1 MHFSRRQLFLMIAV
15 VCAAWVGLVLGLSRW
30 QQSHS
35 PARPSAGPEFP
46 HFPGT
51 ESVAE
56 QTSPNLGW
64 RKYWFHLNEDYPS
77 KSVLSFYQQEMD
89 ARGWLLVGNPQPR
102 WHRRNGEEEAYDVL
116 EATWVAPN
124 RLFQL
129 DLQMLSRVALVSQ
142 AGEVLSEDRA
152 RGIEVYV
159 TLRRVLA
166 PGLIVPQS
174 APAAPRSGIEL
185 PTK

>member
-1 MHFSRRQLFLMIAV
+1 MIAV

-30 QQSHS
+30 QHS
-35 PARPSAGPEFP
+35 RSATRPSAEPYFP

-51 ESVAE
+51 EGVAE

-64 RKYWFHLNEDYPS
+64 RKYWFRLNEDYPS
-77 KSVLSFYQQEMD
+77 KSVLNFYQHEMD
-89 ARGWLLVGNPQPR
+89 AQGWLLAGNQQPH
-102 WHRRNGEEEAYDVL
+102 WHRRNGDDEAYDVL

-129 DLQMLSRVALVSQ
+129 DLQMLSRVTLVSQ
-142 AGEVLSEDRA
+142 AEEVLSEDRA
-152 RGIEVYV
+152 RGIEVWV

-166 PGLIVPQS
+166 PGLIVPQPV
-174 APAAPRSGIEL
+174 PATPRSGIEL
-185 PTK
+185 PTE

>member
-1 MHFSRRQLFLMIAV
+1 
-15 VCAAWVGLVLGLSRW
+15 
-30 QQSHS
+30 
-35 PARPSAGPEFP
+35 
-46 HFPGT
+46 
-51 ESVAE
+51 
-56 QTSPNLGW
+56 
-64 RKYWFHLNEDYPS
+64 LNEDYPS

-142 AGEVLSEDRA
+142 AGEVLGEDRA

>member
-1 MHFSRRQLFLMIAV
+1 MDLNRRQLFVVIAV
-15 VCAAWVGLVLGLSRW
+15 ICAAWVGLVVGLSRW
-30 QQSHS
+30 QQSHHA
-35 PARPSAGPEFP
+35 ARPSAEPDFP

-51 ESVAE
+51 EGVAE

-77 KSVLSFYQQEMD
+77 KSVLNFYQQEM
-89 ARGWLLVGNPQPR
+89 ATGGWRLVGSQLPQ
-102 WHRRNGEEEAYDVL
+102 WHRRNGDEEAYDVL

-129 DLQMLSRVALVSQ
+129 DLQMLSRVALVRQ
-142 AGEVLSEDRA
+142 AEEVVSEDRA
-152 RGIEVYV
+152 QGIEVYV

-166 PGLIVPQS
+166 PGLIVPQ
-174 APAAPRSGIEL
+174 AAPSPPRPGIEL
-185 PTK
+185 PTQ

>member
-1 MHFSRRQLFLMIAV
+1 MGFNRTQLFIMIAI

-30 QQSHS
+30 QQSTRAARS
-35 PARPSAGPEFP
+35 PVEPELP
-46 HFPGT
+46 DFPGT
-51 ESVAE
+51 EGVAE

-77 KSVLSFYQQEMD
+77 KSPLNFYQAEMVS
-89 ARGWLLVGNPQPR
+89 RGWVLAGSQLPQ
-102 WHRRNGEEEAYDVL
+102 WHRRSGDEEAYDVL
-116 EATWVAPN
+116 EATWVAPD

-129 DLQMLSRVALVSQ
+129 DLQMLSRVALVAQ
-142 AGEVLSEDRA
+142 AGEVLGEDRA
-152 RGIEVYV
+152 PGIEVYG

-174 APAAPRSGIEL
+174 PPPGPRSGIEL
-185 PTK
+185 PGQ

>member
-1 MHFSRRQLFLMIAV
+1 MHVSRKQLLLMIAV

-30 QQSHS
+30 QQSHRA
-35 PARPSAGPEFP
+35 ARPSAEPYFP

-51 ESVAE
+51 EDVAE

-77 KSVLSFYQQEMD
+77 KSVLNFYQHEMD
-89 ARGWLLVGNPQPR
+89 AQGWLLVGNQQPQ

-129 DLQMLSRVALVSQ
+129 DLQMLSRVTLVRQ
-142 AGEVLSEDRA
+142 AEEVLSEDRA
-152 RGIEVYV
+152 RGIEVWV

-166 PGLIVPQS
+166 PGLIVPQ
-174 APAAPRSGIEL
+174 PARSPPRSGIEL
-185 PTK
+185 PTE